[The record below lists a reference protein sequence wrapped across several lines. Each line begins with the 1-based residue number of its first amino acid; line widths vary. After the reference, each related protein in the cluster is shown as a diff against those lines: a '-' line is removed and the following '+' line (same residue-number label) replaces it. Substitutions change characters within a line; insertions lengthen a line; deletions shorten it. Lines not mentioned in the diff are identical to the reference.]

1 MELQINTT
9 ASHGDEYKGELI
21 ANFSSNV
28 WLEDNYEGL
37 YTHLHS
43 KMALIHRYPE
53 EHNAQLKADLGAWL
67 NINPENLLLTN
78 GSIEGIYLI
87 AQAYRNK
94 KSLIIQPTFSEYEK
108 ACRINDHKIYYC
120 TNSEL
125 VNSIDNHGPDLVWIC
140 TPNNPDGFSFE
151 LPFLEN
157 IVEKYSNTIFIF
169 DISFKEYC
177 LQKQPGIN
185 IINKNSNTILLYSFT
200 KRYGIPGL
208 RMGYLHSN
216 SSIISKVA
224 KYCIPW
230 AVNTFAVE
238 ALKYVISYSNNQFD
252 IFEWLQRKE
261 KLIKSIN
268 MMDAFECIVSTT
280 PFFLVRLRKG
290 KSADLKHFML
300 KKGIL
305 IRDASGF
312 FDDNNQY
319 IRLLTL
325 SNDKNQ
331 LLINELYKW
340 TQQLAV

>member
-28 WLEDNYEGL
+28 WLEGNYEGL
-37 YTHLHS
+37 YAHLHS
-43 KMALIHRYPE
+43 KISLIHRYPE
-53 EHNAQLKADLGAWL
+53 EHNTQLKSDLGAWL

-87 AQAYRNK
+87 AQAYRNN
-94 KSLIIQPTFSEYEK
+94 KSLILQPTFSEYEK
-108 ACRINDHKIYYC
+108 ACKINEHEIIFCANHDLED
-120 TNSEL
+120 N
-125 VNSIDNHGPDLVWIC
+125 IDKHQPNLVWIC
-140 TPNNPDGFSFE
+140 SPNNPDGYSFE
-151 LPFLEN
+151 LSFLEN
-157 IVEKYSNTIFIF
+157 IVEKYSKTIFIF

-177 LQKQPGIN
+177 LEKQPN
-185 IINKNSNTILLYSFT
+185 IDTINKYSNTILVYSFT

-208 RMGYLHSN
+208 RMGYIHSN
-216 SSIISKVA
+216 SSIISILS

-230 AVNTFAVE
+230 ALNTFAVE
-238 ALKYVISYSNNQFD
+238 ALKYITSNLNDQFD
-252 IFEWLQRKE
+252 IYEWLQRKE

-268 MMDAFECIVSTT
+268 ELDAFECMDSTT
-280 PFFLVRLRKG
+280 PFFLVRLKKG
-290 KSADLKHFML
+290 KSADLKHFL
-300 KKGIL
+300 LNKGIL

-312 FDDNNQY
+312 FSNNNQY

-340 TQQLAV
+340 TQQSAV